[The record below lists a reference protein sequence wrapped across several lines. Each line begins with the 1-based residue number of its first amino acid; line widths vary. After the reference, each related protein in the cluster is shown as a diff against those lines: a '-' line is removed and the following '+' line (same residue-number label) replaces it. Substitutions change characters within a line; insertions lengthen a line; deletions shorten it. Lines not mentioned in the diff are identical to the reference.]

1 MPASLESTKGPNEEE
16 PKEAQS
22 KTHHNQNGK
31 ILRQRET
38 LKGSKGER
46 GSHKPGSSNK
56 AKSIFLNRNTTRQ
69 KGMARCIPSNEKRRP
84 VIKIILPT
92 RLSVKMEGKIRSPS
106 DKRRIQK

>member
-38 LKGSKGER
+38 LKGSKVEK
-46 GSHKPGSSNK
+46 GSNIQGSPNKVSN
-56 AKSIFLNRNTTRQ
+56 
-69 KGMARCIPSNEKRRP
+69 
-84 VIKIILPT
+84 
-92 RLSVKMEGKIRSPS
+92 
-106 DKRRIQK
+106 